1 MLWMFERAGKKN
13 KRNKGFQL
21 WQQNNHPIE
30 LSSNEMIDQRLNYVH
45 YNPVEAG
52 FVFKPEGWVWSSAR
66 QYAGENGDIDLDYL

>member
-1 MLWMFERAGKKN
+1 MST
-13 KRNKGFQL
+13 GFQL

-52 FVFKPEGWVWSSAR
+52 FVFKPEDWVWSSTR